1 MRIKTQEGDLHVRT
15 LVVLLKVLDN
25 ILIPHTKD
33 TETTCL
39 PLPRSYRICIFDNV
53 IRKEVSR
60 SL

>member
-33 TETTCL
+33 NMPAFAQIL
-39 PLPRSYRICIFDNV
+39 PYLH
-53 IRKEVSR
+53 
-60 SL
+60 L